1 MAAENL
7 GFLGQFLGG
16 MAQGKLMKQKRS
28 AQSTELKYK
37 QDKMKADAEESLL
50 RKNYRDSMLGIARAK
65 EGREAL
71 TPPNAGFLGGQIS
84 AAEKTLAEKNKE
96 YAEKLAKETTVAGRR
111 RVLADGRRDIGTAYT
126 NLTSLYQLPGVSNLY
141 GGAPIESV
149 QNIAKQGVNP
159 YFLDDSLDPNLPD
172 VSSVYDF
179 KPGRESVQTQTT
191 AGYLSG
197 KQNPNYYINQLGP
210 RYLQTIEDLSGGD
223 PSLRPAAVRRVM
235 AEYGNIPGLSPEG
248 MQRYLTTGKVDYYE
262 PLSVDPTNPSGFAGG
277 LFEQLPTDQS
287 QELMAQQGGEL
298 SGPFQPSSYRM
309 PEEIQTGGATN
320 QYSSMPGMASSRMAE
335 TGAFNEIAI
344 PFTTASAMRK
354 EPLEQRDLAAKVT
367 LNEQTLGAK
376 IQEAQNQGAISGYK
390 LAQAPID
397 LQDAYWKSYVNEV
410 KASTISSREKA
421 EINKILA
428 DTTFARNRDAR
439 DATKL
444 NLEINDKM
452 AKWIAERD
460 KSTSMEVGV
469 ADKNATAA
477 LTAFAFGGSNVTKYA
492 NDNPDMFKSILSGLI
507 DPREKTV
514 AKTIPEAAMPYLIRI
529 FDSAVANNNAINKY
543 DDWNNDEKPTVGP
556 IINAWKAAME
566 EQSKKTEVAAP
577 ARSKQ
582 GSGKPVAKPAAKSGG
597 APAGLRTPKP
607 NEGVRPKGNMPS

>member
-16 MAQGKLMKQKRS
+16 MAQGKLMKQKRN

-179 KPGRESVQTQTT
+179 KPGREQVQTQTT

-197 KQNPNYYINQLGP
+197 KLNPNYYINQLGP
-210 RYLQTIEDLSGGD
+210 RYLQTIDHLSGGD
-223 PSLRPAAVRRVM
+223 PELRPAAVRTVM

-262 PLSVDPTNPSGFAGG
+262 PLSVDPTNPSGFAEG
-277 LFEQLPTDQS
+277 LFEQLPTGQS
-287 QELMAQQGGEL
+287 QELMAQQRGEL

-309 PEEIQTGGATN
+309 PEEIQAGGATN
-320 QYSSMPGMASSRMAE
+320 EYSSMPGMAASRMAE

-344 PFTTASAMRK
+344 PFSTASAMRK
-354 EPLEQRDLAAKVT
+354 EPLEQRELAAKVT
-367 LNEQTLGAK
+367 LNEQTLGAN
-376 IQEAQNQGAISGYK
+376 IQRARNEAGISSYK
-390 LAQAPID
+390 LAQAPIE
-397 LQDAYWKSYVNEV
+397 LQDSYWKSYINQV
-410 KASTISSREKA
+410 KASSIDAREKA
-421 EINKILA
+421 EINKILV
-428 DTTFARNRDAR
+428 DTTFRTNEDNRN
-439 DATKL
+439 ATKL
-444 NLEINDKM
+444 NLDVSNAIS
-452 AKWIAERD
+452 KWITTRD
-460 KSTSMEVGV
+460 QAVTEAVGF
-469 ADKNATAA
+469 AQKNANAA
-477 LTAFAFGGSNVTKYA
+477 TTNLGMGGALVRDYA
-492 NDNPDMFKSILSGLI
+492 KTNPADYKEIIAGNL
-507 DPREKTV
+507 DPRTALNV
-514 AKTIPEAAMPYLIRI
+514 PPDAMTYLQ
-529 FDSAVANNNAINKY
+529 DMYNANFALKKAQANY
-543 DDWNNDEKPTVGP
+543 DQWFTNTKPTVGP
-556 IINAWKAAME
+556 IVKSWQNAITEQAKKAE
-566 EQSKKTEVAAP
+566 K
-577 ARSKQ
+577 
-582 GSGKPVAKPAAKSGG
+582 AKPAGAKQGAGKAGAKPATGSGG
-597 APAGLRTPKP
+597 AKPGLTKPKP
-607 NEGVRPKGNMPS
+607 DAGVDPKSQMPN

>member
-16 MAQGKLMKQKRS
+16 MAQGKLMKQKRN

-179 KPGRESVQTQTT
+179 KPGREQVQTQTT

-197 KQNPNYYINQLGP
+197 KLNPNYYINQLGP
-210 RYLQTIEDLSGGD
+210 RYLKTIDDLSGGD
-223 PSLRPAAVRRVM
+223 PELRPAAVRTVM

-248 MQRYLTTGKVDYYE
+248 MERYLTTGKVNYYE
-262 PLSVDPTNPSGFAGG
+262 PLSVDPTNPSGFAEG
-277 LFEQLPTDQS
+277 LFEQLPTGQS

-309 PEEIQTGGATN
+309 PEEIQAGGATN
-320 QYSSMPGMASSRMAE
+320 QYSSMPGMAASRMAE

-344 PFTTASAMRK
+344 PFSTASAMRK
-354 EPLEQRDLAAKVT
+354 EPLEQRELAAKVT
-367 LNEQTLGAK
+367 LNEQTLGAS
-376 IQEAQNQGAISGYK
+376 IQKARNEGAISGYK

-397 LQDAYWKSYVNEV
+397 LQDSYWKSYINQI
-410 KASTISSREKA
+410 KASTIDAREKA
-421 EINKILA
+421 EINKVLV
-428 DTTFARNRDAR
+428 DTTYKRNQDAR
-439 DATKL
+439 EATKL
-444 NLEINDKM
+444 NLDIDKSI
-452 AKWIAERD
+452 AKWIEERD
-460 KSTSMEVGV
+460 KSTSMELGV

-477 LTAFAFGGSNVTKYA
+477 LQAFAFGGANVTKWA
-492 NDNPDMFKSILSGLI
+492 NSNPDLFKQIVNGDL
-507 DPREKTV
+507 DPTSPTLAAMINVE
-514 AKTIPEAAMPYLIRI
+514 AMPYLKKIY
-529 FDSAVANNNAINKY
+529 DSSLANNNAKANYKKWFT
-543 DDWNNDEKPTVGP
+543 DTKPNVGP
-556 IINAWKAAME
+556 IIQSWKKAME
-566 EQSKKTEVAAP
+566 QQTKKAEKAKP
-577 ARSKQ
+577 A
-582 GSGKPVAKPAAKSGG
+582 GAKPAAGSGG
-597 APAGLRTPKP
+597 AKPGLTEPKP
-607 NEGVRPKGNMPS
+607 DAGVAPKSQMPD